1 MLRLL
6 ARLFYATACL
16 LPIAS
21 AFAVAPPAP
30 VGTEAVSHGRFERI
44 PVWRP
49 AGEPQ
54 RVVIWFAGD
63 AHGAAARERKIA
75 ALREDG
81 ALVAVVDTAHLY
93 QVLGKDPGKCVFSA
107 GDVDNFSRYLQAY
120 LHVATYHLPLLIGD
134 GEGAALA
141 YAVAAQAPAQ
151 TFAGVVTDGLCP
163 ASVPT
168 RSICGP
174 GAGEQGRLQPV
185 RLPIAW
191 LAASAAGTQC
201 NAPASADFVAQ
212 VAQARELK
220 RDAQG
225 DLLPGLRAAVRSLGE
240 QRGVSL
246 PPPPTDLQG
255 LPIVEVPVL
264 DAPAGGA
271 APAQGSSDTFAIFV
285 SGDGGWAGLD
295 KQVAARLSQS
305 GIPVV
310 GLDSLRYFWSERT
323 PAGFAA
329 DLDRIARFYAHRWQ
343 RPRVILIGFS
353 QGADVLPAAINQL
366 PAATRQH
373 VAMTALL
380 SVGKLADYEFHVSNW
395 LGANDDGL
403 PIAPEVARLDP
414 TRTVCIYGQADQD
427 ALCPQ
432 LPAQGTRRVALPGD
446 HHFKGD
452 YATLAQVIVRELAAT
467 PR

>member
-6 ARLFYATACL
+6 ARVLSVTACL
-16 LPIAS
+16 SLMPP
-21 AFAVAPPAP
+21 AFAAASPMPA
-30 VGTEAVSHGRFERI
+30 GTEAVSHGRFERI

-49 AGEPQ
+49 AGEPE

-63 AHGAAARERKIA
+63 AHAAGRERKIA
-75 ALREDG
+75 ALRADG
-81 ALVAVVDTAHLY
+81 ALVAVVDTAHLH
-93 QVLGKDPGKCVFSA
+93 QVLGKDPGKCVFSS

-120 LHVATYHLPLLIGD
+120 LHVATYHLPLLVGD

-151 TFAGVVTDGLCP
+151 TFAGVLTDGLCP
-163 ASVPT
+163 ASVPA

-174 GAGEQGRLQPV
+174 GVGEAGALAPA

-191 LAASAAGTQC
+191 LAADTGGAQCSA
-201 NAPASADFVAQ
+201 PLPPEFVAQ
-212 VAQARELK
+212 VPQARMLK

-246 PPPPTDLQG
+246 PPPPADLQG
-255 LPIVEVPVL
+255 LPVVEVPAIEV
-264 DAPAGGA
+264 PAGGSA
-271 APAQGSSDTFAIFV
+271 TGVGTTDTFAIFV

-295 KQVAARLSQS
+295 KQVAARLAQS

-310 GLDSLRYFWSERT
+310 GVDSLRYFWSERT

-366 PAATRQH
+366 PQATRQN

-414 TRTVCIYGQADQD
+414 ARTVCIYGQADQD

-432 LPAQGTRRVALPGD
+432 LTAQGTRRVALPGD

-452 YATLAQVIVRELAAT
+452 YATLAQVILRELAAT

>member
-1 MLRLL
+1 MSGPLPTLL
-6 ARLFYATACL
+6 FLAACL
-16 LPIAS
+16 LGAPTAS
-21 AFAVAPPAP
+21 AAAPAP
-30 VGTEAVSHGRFERI
+30 AGTVSHGRFERVAVLR
-44 PVWRP
+44 PV
-49 AGEPQ
+49 GEPQ
-54 RVVIWFAGD
+54 RTVIWFAGD
-63 AHGAAARERKIA
+63 ARGNATRQR
-75 ALREDG
+75 ALQALQQDG
-81 ALVAVVDTAHLY
+81 ALVALVDTAQLY
-93 QVLGKDPGKCVFSA
+93 ELLGKDPGKCTFSA

-120 LHVATYHLPLLIGD
+120 LHVATYHLPVLAGD

-151 TFAGVVTDGLCP
+151 TFAGVLTDSLCP
-163 ASVPT
+163 ASVPLH
-168 RSICGP
+168 SVC
-174 GAGEQGRLQPV
+174 GAGVAESGQLLPA
-185 RLPIAW
+185 RLPVAW
-191 LAASAAGTQC
+191 LSAAAAGPQC
-201 NAPASADFVAQ
+201 KAGAELVAQ
-212 VAQARELK
+212 VAQARVLK
-220 RDAQG
+220 PDARG
-225 DLLPGLRAAVRSLGE
+225 DALPGLLAAARSLGE

-246 PPPPTDLQG
+246 PPPPADLQG
-255 LPIVEVPVL
+255 LPIVEVPVEGPGE
-264 DAPAGGA
+264 AVAQAGAGA
-271 APAQGSSDTFAIFV
+271 QQDVFAIFV

-310 GLDSLRYFWSERT
+310 GVDSLRYFWSERT

-329 DLDRIARFYAHRWQ
+329 DLDRIARFYSHRWQ
-343 RPRVILIGFS
+343 RPRVLLIGFS

-366 PAATRQH
+366 PAATRQN

-395 LGANDDGL
+395 LGGDDEGL
-403 PIAPEVARLDP
+403 PIAPQVARLDA
-414 TRTVCIYGQADQD
+414 TRTVCIYGQDDAD

-452 YATLAQVIVRELAAT
+452 YATLAQVILRELAAT

>member
-1 MLRLL
+1 MLRL
-6 ARLFYATACL
+6 ARLLSAVACL
-16 LPIAS
+16 LLMPT
-21 AFAVAPPAP
+21 AFAAAPPAP
-30 VGTEAVSHGRFERI
+30 AVPEAVSHGRFERI
-44 PVWRP
+44 PVWHP

-63 AHGAAARERKIA
+63 EHGAAARERKIA

-81 ALVAVVDTAHLY
+81 ALVAVVDTPHLY

-120 LHVATYHLPLLIGD
+120 LHVATYHLPLLVGD

-151 TFAGVVTDGLCP
+151 TFAGVLTDGLCP
-163 ASVPT
+163 ARVPT

-174 GAGEQGRLQPV
+174 GVGETGALLPT

-191 LAASAAGTQC
+191 LAADGAGAQC
-201 NAPASADFVAQ
+201 SAPAPTGFVAQ
-212 VAQARELK
+212 VAQARALQ
-220 RDAQG
+220 RDAHG

-246 PPPPTDLQG
+246 PPPPADLQG
-255 LPIVEVPVL
+255 LPIVEVPAVEAQP
-264 DAPAGGA
+264 DRSAVA
-271 APAQGSSDTFAIFV
+271 AGSSDTFAIFV

-329 DLDRIARFYAHRWQ
+329 DLDRITRFYAHRWQ

-366 PAATRQH
+366 PHATRQS

-414 TRTVCIYGQADQD
+414 ARTVCIYGQADQD

-432 LPAQGTRRVALPGD
+432 LPAHGTRRVALPGD

-452 YATLAQVIVRELAAT
+452 YATLAQVILRELAAT